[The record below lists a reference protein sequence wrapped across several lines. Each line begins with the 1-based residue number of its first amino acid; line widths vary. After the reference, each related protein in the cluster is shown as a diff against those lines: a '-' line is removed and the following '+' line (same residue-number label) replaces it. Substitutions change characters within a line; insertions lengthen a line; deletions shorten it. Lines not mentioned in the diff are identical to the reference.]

1 VVALARLLPYKRV
14 DLAIE
19 AANQLGIR
27 LVVIG
32 DGPER
37 ARLEALAGPTVE
49 LVGWVDEA
57 TKVQL
62 LGSARALLAP
72 EVEDFGI
79 AMVEALA
86 AGVPVAAP
94 AAGGALDIVRNGVTG
109 ALYPPLDGRGL
120 VDAVR
125 ALLDDPPDR
134 AVLRAAAAPFNE
146 AAFAAGLSAQV
157 DALLA
162 RSR

>member
-1 VVALARLLPYKRV
+1 
-14 DLAIE
+14 
-19 AANQLGIR
+19 
-27 LVVIG
+27 
-32 DGPER
+32 
-37 ARLEALAGPTVE
+37 
-49 LVGWVDEA
+49 
-57 TKVQL
+57 VQL

-109 ALYPPLDGRGL
+109 ALYHPLDGRGL
-120 VDAVR
+120 ADAVR

-134 AVLRAAAAPFNE
+134 AALRAAAEPFSE
-146 AAFAAGLSAQV
+146 AAFGAALGARV
-157 DALLA
+157 EALLA
-162 RSR
+162 RAS